1 MPASLR
7 HQVVAC
13 CTDGAEAIAP
23 TSLPSCF
30 LHHLVV
36 TVQDIRDP
44 ATRQLR
50 HAGRCGLRVVDRSLR
65 RGARVPLR
73 LHRVLRGMARHGAA
87 WSPLRG
93 LAGRGAEDATSWV
106 RWERRDS
113 PPDCRRLSWRQPAQ
127 AHEGALGPQPAPQL
141 APFAQPALLAPHPER
156 ASPAGQQQELRPVG
170 QLPAALLPARVGC
183 EKPEAQ
189 RAAAPRP
196 QPPFDPSCRHC
207 SGPSTFLFSPPGPHR
222 SLSRTSGQQTRPQA
236 QGHRR
241 TGDACRE
248 RWHAEAT
255 PLTFQHRTRTLRRRP
270 NPWQRACAQT
280 AAQPAPARPPR
291 SCPRAPRR
299 SGSQRQAT
307 GAFCSASRRCA

>member
-13 CTDGAEAIAP
+13 STTELREAIAP

-30 LHHLVV
+30 LHHLVIA
-36 TVQDIRDP
+36 VQDKRDP

-50 HAGRCGLRVVDRSLR
+50 HAGRRGLRVVDRSLR
-65 RGARVPLR
+65 RGARVAFR

-87 WSPLRG
+87 WSTLRG

-113 PPDCRRLSWRQPAQ
+113 PPDCRRPSWRQPAQ

-170 QLPAALLPARVGC
+170 QLPAASLLLPAHLGLER
-183 EKPEAQ
+183 P
-189 RAAAPRP
+189 AA
-196 QPPFDPSCRHC
+196 
-207 SGPSTFLFSPPGPHR
+207 
-222 SLSRTSGQQTRPQA
+222 
-236 QGHRR
+236 
-241 TGDACRE
+241 
-248 RWHAEAT
+248 
-255 PLTFQHRTRTLRRRP
+255 
-270 NPWQRACAQT
+270 
-280 AAQPAPARPPR
+280 
-291 SCPRAPRR
+291 
-299 SGSQRQAT
+299 
-307 GAFCSASRRCA
+307 